1 MSSVKCSN
9 CGLVNF
15 NTTQYCKR
23 CNLALSSD
31 SAGNQAKETRI
42 LNDSYNTGIRS
53 TVPPPNNYQSNGYQ
67 NEPQSYKQSYQP
79 NQYQSQSNHQQPPA
93 NDWTLPQFPK
103 GQRPPNYNQ
112 QYQPRQ
118 HQSYNQF
125 AVHEPE
131 IRRFGSEIALH
142 KNANLPC
149 YCVKCGKHIFSLLE
163 GDYVSQKFRWHN
175 PLVYIALISPL
186 IYLILALCLS
196 KTFTVNVPLCSE
208 HLQKR
213 ENAKYSLLGGGLAA
227 FGLIVMCSVFDF
239 VGLAFLIFF
248 AAIIALP
255 LVFEYS
261 YKPLRA
267 KNIEGNYYH
276 LGGASPEFLNTIPY

>member
-1 MSSVKCSN
+1 MSSVKCLN

-15 NTTQYCKR
+15 ITTQYCKR
-23 CNLALSSD
+23 CNLGLTQD
-31 SAGNQAKETRI
+31 SAGNMANETRI
-42 LNDSYNTGIRS
+42 LNNSYNTNIRA
-53 TVPPPNNYQSNGYQ
+53 TVSPQNNYQSNNYQ
-67 NEPQSYKQSYQP
+67 NEPYQP
-79 NQYQSQSNHQQPPA
+79 NQYQSQPNYQQPPS

-103 GQRPPNYNQ
+103 GQRPTNYGQ
-112 QYQPRQ
+112 QYQQRQ
-118 HQSYNQF
+118 PQPHNQY
-125 AVHEPE
+125 VVSEPE
-131 IRRFGSEIALH
+131 FRRFGSEIALH

-149 YCVKCGKHIFSLLE
+149 YCVKCGKHILSLLE

-196 KTFTVNVPLCSE
+196 KTFTINVPLCSE

-213 ENAKYSLLGGGLAA
+213 ETTKHYLLGGGLGA
-227 FGLIVMCSVFDF
+227 FILIIMCSVFDL
-239 VGLAFLIFF
+239 VGLSFLIFF
-248 AAIIALP
+248 VAIIALP
-255 LVFEYS
+255 LVFEYA